1 MKKVYV
7 VVDSEQD
14 SNGNIRPQKIHW
26 KDGRIWNITR
36 VLLMFKTNV
45 NNQPVI
51 QYNVLIHGQQKQLY
65 KEKDKW
71 FVIPKD

>member
-1 MKKVYV
+1 MLLSIQSKILTEISDRK
-7 VVDSEQD
+7 
-14 SNGNIRPQKIHW
+14 KIHW

-45 NNQPVI
+45 NNQPVL

>member
-7 VVDSEQD
+7 VVDSKQD
-14 SNGNIRPQKIHW
+14 TNGNIRPQKIHW
-26 KDGRIWNITR
+26 KDGRVWNITR

-45 NNQPVI
+45 NNQSVL